1 VLPYLTRTAFWIGCP
16 VQEPPG
22 LPDNSI
28 HLKSKD
34 TPVEYYRGGND
45 SIVRR
50 SIDCGKIAA
59 KALAI
64 PGNHSR
70 QPILVF
76 RGFFASSSFIA
87 AGVSGPTGAGA
98 ACSRKTELGR

>member
-16 VQEPPG
+16 VQEG

-34 TPVEYYRGGND
+34 TPAECYRGGND

-59 KALAI
+59 EALAI
-64 PGNHSR
+64 PGNHNHR
-70 QPILVF
+70 PILVF
-76 RGFFASSSFIA
+76 RGLFCQF
-87 AGVSGPTGAGA
+87 
-98 ACSRKTELGR
+98 ELYRRRCLRADRRRRSLLA